1 MTFIQNYLSQ
11 FNLDSILTT
20 FFNKALSILLLY
32 LVFFVTKKLV
42 RASVRKLLL
51 PSLKLARQDQDRQKT
66 IMRLVENI
74 LNYALYFILIYW
86 ILSILGLPVSSLL
99 AGAGIAGVA
108 IGLGAQGFLSDL
120 VNGFFILVEHQFDVG
135 DVVCLTNGP
144 ITIGGTIVSV
154 GIRTTQVR
162 DADGTLHFIPNRN
175 ILVVS
180 NKSRGD
186 MRAQIDL
193 PLSPRADLEKVSQ
206 VIGAVN
212 EKYLPDYP
220 AIKGCQVLGAQAS
233 PSGQFSYRIHLTVE
247 NGQQNY
253 IYHTFYGLYQEALV
267 QAGIELSQMRI
278 IAGNGE

>member
-51 PSLKLARQDQDRQKT
+51 PSLKLARQDQGRQKT

-154 GIRTTQVR
+154 GIQTTQVR